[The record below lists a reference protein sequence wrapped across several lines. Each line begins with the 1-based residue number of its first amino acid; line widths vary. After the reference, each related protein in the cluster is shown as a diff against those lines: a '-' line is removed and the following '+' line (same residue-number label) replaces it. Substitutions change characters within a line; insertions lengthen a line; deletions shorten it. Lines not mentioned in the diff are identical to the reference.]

1 MLVTLVDWP
10 VLKCL
15 VVDAIDD
22 RDCHRGVVPVRGEN
36 CFGSKKS
43 RWWNFTCI
51 LAQEGA
57 AASSCWPGIHYRNKE
72 EEEILVDLAVGIEEH
87 HHHSLRLLCPA
98 RSRPCVNM
106 RMMRMTK
113 MVFDDLST
121 WSALR
126 AQCFWRDGQVLWR
139 SGCSSS
145 NPEKVLWISFF
156 CFFSFSS
163 FTSPRSSLSEKSST
177 KRTSSKNCAGVLKDI
192 LIITHFIFRVIILI
206 LTC

>member
-1 MLVTLVDWP
+1 MQIGD
-10 VLKCL
+10 
-15 VVDAIDD
+15 
-22 RDCHRGVVPVRGEN
+22 
-36 CFGSKKS
+36 F
-43 RWWNFTCI
+43 
-51 LAQEGA
+51 Q
-57 AASSCWPGIHYRNKE
+57 KE
-72 EEEILVDLAVGIEEH
+72 EEEILVDLAVGVKEH

-145 NPEKVLWISFF
+145 NPEKVLRISFF
-156 CFFSFSS
+156 CFFLQFYLSKVFLVGEVIHQKNFFQKLCRGPKRYVYHHSFNPPCHYFDPDLLITLCMVLSK
-163 FTSPRSSLSEKSST
+163 TDLPSLWKTITTEAYS
-177 KRTSSKNCAGVLKDI
+177 RANI
-192 LIITHFIFRVIILI
+192 LINSILNIFKYLI
-206 LTC
+206 LNL